1 MPNLLAGVSIALQSM
16 LSHQAAIEVVEHN
29 VANATT
35 PGYRRQQVVLKA
47 GPAISSQGATY
58 SMGVGQIGSGVSV
71 DKVKRF
77 STDFYD
83 TRYRNAVQYAG
94 MYSVE
99 SSILTQLENEFAETT
114 NSGLVAGLNSFWSSW
129 QSLAGD
135 PTNTA
140 LKADVVDVA
149 RALAQ
154 SINSRAL
161 TITDLQSQQ
170 DKQIVQITN
179 EVNAAA
185 TEIAQLN
192 AQIARVISIEE
203 QPNDL
208 MDQRDALLDKL
219 ASLIGSTSSLQPN
232 GEVVVSVNGHVLV
245 QDDEAFTVNAISDST
260 NHNFKSLVW
269 DDGQTLT
276 PRAGELAGYIE
287 SRDTV
292 LDDHLTTLNEL
303 STELMTRINE
313 LHSSGFAT
321 GKTTTL
327 STIANT
333 VTGFGF
339 GSLDTAQTELTG
351 GDYSVETQFTGTDWQ
366 FRVVDSTVTPV
377 SVRLSDGSGY
387 TTDWQ
392 NIPTGTGNTIQYD
405 TGRGLTFNFGTDTST
420 YTAAAFGAGA
430 ATVQFNEQQDL
441 FTGTDAFSIAVN
453 QTVLDNPNLLATAA
467 NPNSPGDGSIAQ
479 LIANVKTEK
488 LMDSDQA
495 TINEFYIAKSAEF
508 GLTLN
513 RVKSNYESYDLV
525 ADAVDTERQSLAG
538 VNLNEEAVNL
548 ELYQKSYEAAARLMT
563 ALDEMMNTI
572 INGMGLVGRS

>member
-35 PGYRRQQVVLKA
+35 PGYRRQQVVLKS

-71 DKVKRF
+71 DRVRRF

-83 TRYRNAVQYAG
+83 TRYRNAVQYTG

-99 SSILTQLENEFAETT
+99 ASILGQLENEFAETST
-114 NSGLVAGLNSFWSSW
+114 SGLIPGLNSFWSSW

-149 RALAQ
+149 RSLAQ

-161 TITDLQSQQ
+161 TIRDLQMQQ
-170 DKQIVQITN
+170 DSQIVQVTD

-185 TEIAQLN
+185 KEIANLN
-192 AQIARVISIEE
+192 GQIARVISLNE

-219 ASLIGSTSSLQPN
+219 ASLIGSSSSLQPN

-245 QDDEAFTVNAISDST
+245 QDEEAYNVNAVSDST
-260 NHNFKSLVW
+260 NHNYKALFW
-269 DDGQTLT
+269 DDGQRLV
-276 PRAGELAGYIE
+276 PRTGELAGYIE
-287 SRDTV
+287 SRDTIMN
-292 LDDHLTTLNEL
+292 DQLTALNDL

-313 LHSSGFAT
+313 IHSGGFAT

-339 GSLDTAQTELTG
+339 GPLDTGQTELTG
-351 GDYSVETQFTGTDWQ
+351 GNYFVETQLSGTDWQ
-366 FRVVDSTVTPV
+366 FRVVDSTGTPV
-377 SVRLSDGSGY
+377 SVQLSDGSGY

-392 NIPTGTGNTIQYD
+392 NIPAGTGSTVQYD
-405 TGRGLTFNFGTDTST
+405 TGRGLTVNFATDTTT
-420 YTAAAFGAGA
+420 YTAASFGAGA
-430 ATVQFNEQQDL
+430 ASVQFVEQQDL
-441 FTGTDAFSIAVN
+441 FAGTDAFSIAVN
-453 QTVLDNPNLLATAA
+453 QTVLDNPSLLATAA
-467 NPNSPGDGSIAQ
+467 NPNSPGDGSVAQ
-479 LIANVKTEK
+479 MIANVKTEK
-488 LMDSDQA
+488 LMDSDQS

-513 RVKSNYESYDLV
+513 RVKSNFQSYDLV
-525 ADAVDTERQSLAG
+525 SDAVDTERQSLAG